1 MESQSRRRLSL
12 WKQVLIVAG
21 LAALVTVCA
30 LIFRERWSSRLIAPV
45 KTVAM
50 EEPGRSQSDMLGELR
65 SISTSLIH
73 EGQDFE
79 TLHSAL
85 KENGLHLIVS
95 SRSGGTSVFYYG
107 YGGLGD
113 PVLIV
118 ELRRMP
124 DSKTST
130 PSFMTKVDKWRVEE

>member
-1 MESQSRRRLSL
+1 MRRLSL
-12 WKQVLIVAG
+12 WKPVLIVAG

-30 LIFRERWSSRLIAPV
+30 LIVRDRWSSRLIVSV

-50 EEPGRSQSDMLGELR
+50 EEPGRSQSDMLGELQTVG
-65 SISTSLIH
+65 TSLIQK
-73 EGQDFE
+73 GQDIE
-79 TLHSAL
+79 TLHS
-85 KENGLHLIVS
+85 KMTDNGLHLIVS

-118 ELRRMP
+118 ELRDDLNSSIP
-124 DSKTST
+124 K
-130 PSFMTKVDKWRVEE
+130 FMTKVDKWRVEE